1 MRTCRIGD
9 FALLVSRNRI
19 MILGRTCMIRHTGMA
34 CLCRFMLSCLK
45 LLHVSSWSEYFKF
58 ACSDSII
65 SCDKNTNSNWLYTS
79 SSHVSV
85 VCTTGHG
92 QPGQD
97 SCPWQSTREFAC
109 GNLLARGAPRRMTRR
124 MNMMTGWSMMRK
136 LIVQIFIARI
146 LVSNIMYNNVH
157 FCGIL
162 CDIVLFC
169 LILLNIV
176 GVLQN

>member
-34 CLCRFMLSCLK
+34 CLYRFMLSCLK
-45 LLHVSSWSEYFKF
+45 LLHESSWSKYFKF

-97 SCPWQSTREFAC
+97 SCPVDPGIRLWQLAGNKQPSTV
-109 GNLLARGAPRRMTRR
+109 LL
-124 MNMMTGWSMMRK
+124 TG
-136 LIVQIFIARI
+136 
-146 LVSNIMYNNVH
+146 
-157 FCGIL
+157 
-162 CDIVLFC
+162 
-169 LILLNIV
+169 LNIRIQFLAV
-176 GVLQN
+176 YAAIPP

>member
-1 MRTCRIGD
+1 
-9 FALLVSRNRI
+9 

-45 LLHVSSWSEYFKF
+45 LLHESSWSEYFKF

-92 QPGQD
+92 QPEPGQD
-97 SCPWQSTREFAC
+97 SCPVDPGIRE
-109 GNLLARGAPRRMTRR
+109 GGAVADDSEDEYDDWMEHDEEAYCPDFDREEP
-124 MNMMTGWSMMRK
+124 GK
-136 LIVQIFIARI
+136 QQYVQ
-146 LVSNIMYNNVH
+146 
-157 FCGIL
+157 
-162 CDIVLFC
+162 
-169 LILLNIV
+169 
-176 GVLQN
+176 